1 MEVSELIKGRFKT
14 RLQLLKLKSRVE
26 IAEKATRIL
35 LQKENALV
43 TEFSR
48 TLASYLKLFGE
59 VFDEI
64 NRIEED
70 IKLAEVEIGTLRVDR
85 NIFLRGSHYE
95 LNVSQENIFG
105 VELLKMCMK
114 EVGKTAEIFNL
125 NSQPLSLIEARRKA
139 LKLTSRLIKLI
150 EVESRLKTLSKEI
163 IETRRRVNALRHF
176 VIPDLKREIEVIK
189 IYLEESER
197 EELIRNKIAKEKGG

>member
-114 EVGKTAEIFNL
+114 EVGKTTEIFNL

-139 LKLTSRLIKLI
+139 LKLTSRLVKLI

-176 VIPDLKREIEVIK
+176 VIPDLKREIEIIK

-197 EELIRNKIAKEKGG
+197 EELIRNKIAKEKEG

>member
-139 LKLTSRLIKLI
+139 LKLTSRLVKLI

-176 VIPDLKREIEVIK
+176 VIPDLKREIEIIK

-197 EELIRNKIAKEKGG
+197 EELIRNKIAKEKEG